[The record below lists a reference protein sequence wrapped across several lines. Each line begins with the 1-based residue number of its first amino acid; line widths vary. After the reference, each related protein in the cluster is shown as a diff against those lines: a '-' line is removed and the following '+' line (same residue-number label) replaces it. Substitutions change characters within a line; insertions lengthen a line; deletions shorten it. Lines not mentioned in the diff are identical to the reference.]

1 MRRSTNAQSVR
12 DLLAAASAMN
22 TADVDQIVA
31 SMMAVQERA
40 APPPPQPEPVP
51 VNPVRS
57 RAEQLI
63 ELNELLAQNL
73 ITAEE
78 HARLRLR
85 VLES

>member
-12 DLLAAASAMN
+12 DLLAAASTMN
-22 TADVDQIVA
+22 TSDVDQIVS
-31 SMMAVQERA
+31 SMMAVHARA
-40 APPPPQPEPVP
+40 APPPPEPVT

-73 ITAEE
+73 ISAEE